1 MLAVCEPLVPVTIRV
16 AVVGGF
22 TTGGGG
28 VLLAEPPQAVRPPM
42 TNRAINASTACL
54 RFFRRLEASPMN
66 TPPNTNSIVLRN
78 GTGMDRA
85 FCVPE
90 TVTVIGTLE
99 DEASRLTEVGFT
111 EQVVPAGAPEQL
123 SATVPMKPCDP
134 IEMLYVAVCPDWTVA
149 EVLPPVPEKLNCG
162 VPALTTTVTE
172 AAVADV

>member
-28 VLLAEPPQAVRPPM
+28 VLLAEPPQAVRPP
-42 TNRAINASTACL
+42 I
-54 RFFRRLEASPMN
+54 
-66 TPPNTNSIVLRN
+66 TNSIVLRN

-90 TVTVIGTLE
+90 TVTVIGTLK
-99 DEASRLTEVGFT
+99 DEASKLTEAGLT

-123 SATVPMKPCDP
+123 SATVPMKP
-134 IEMLYVAVCPDWTVA
+134 
-149 EVLPPVPEKLNCG
+149 
-162 VPALTTTVTE
+162 
-172 AAVADV
+172 